1 MASGRNQHTGN
12 EVGKGKGSGKAEEDG
27 SWGGGG
33 ERVCVGAYCSSEAGE
48 GNSSKGVSEQQH
60 RSCARLRHQGTCG
73 RLFCSSSHKTFRSK
87 RFLAKKTRQNQPIP
101 HWTWAET
108 GNTTRHNSKTRHW
121 RGTRL
126 GLSEVAQK
134 RRSHPA
140 APRMPA
146 ANHVPEKVG
155 HYCRGNWV
163 FLLGNY
169 RKNDFSLH

>member
-1 MASGRNQHTGN
+1 MKWERGKAVGRLRRMGVG
-12 EVGKGKGSGKAEEDG
+12 EGVGKECVSGHIVVQRQVKE
-27 SWGGGG
+27 
-33 ERVCVGAYCSSEAGE
+33 
-48 GNSSKGVSEQQH
+48 NSSKGVSEQQH

-146 ANHVPEKVG
+146 ANHIPEKVG

-169 RKNDFSLH
+169 RKNVFSLR